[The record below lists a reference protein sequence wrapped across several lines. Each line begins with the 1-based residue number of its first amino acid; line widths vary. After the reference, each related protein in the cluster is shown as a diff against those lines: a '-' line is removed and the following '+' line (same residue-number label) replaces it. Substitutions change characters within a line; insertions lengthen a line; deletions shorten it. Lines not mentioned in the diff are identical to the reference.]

1 MDSIILA
8 GGFAKRMLPL
18 TKDVPKQL
26 LDVAGEPMLSHV
38 LRALENIKPD
48 KVIISVNSHFS
59 NQFQK
64 FIDEYTGPLSLVL
77 FVEKSE
83 NEEEKLGALGALNLL
98 FTELEIKGPV
108 FIAGGDNLSDFDLG
122 AMVSKLD
129 RTGKDI
135 IGLFDVE
142 DIVTNVCKTFS
153 LQNINIF
160 RHFIKHL

>member
-64 FIDEYTGPLSLVL
+64 FIDEYAGPLSLVL
-77 FVEKSE
+77 LNFSYKVLIPALKS
-83 NEEEKLGALGALNLL
+83 
-98 FTELEIKGPV
+98 
-108 FIAGGDNLSDFDLG
+108 
-122 AMVSKLD
+122 
-129 RTGKDI
+129 
-135 IGLFDVE
+135 
-142 DIVTNVCKTFS
+142 
-153 LQNINIF
+153 
-160 RHFIKHL
+160 